1 MRVRECSTLAEV
13 NGGRPFAWLAPD
25 LLDGLNG
32 TARYVLAALYATARY
47 QDSTSGMEATHVE
60 TPGGGWGAWLGA
72 SERTARRCFTELV
85 QEGRLDRHD
94 DGRRAIWELTES
106 ALAMRDDDRLSLRIE
121 LAPMCRP
128 RWTCAMRAAWIA
140 LCSFARTDRGRLEC
154 FPGQAA
160 LAARAGMTR
169 RNLQN
174 AIYRIEAAG
183 FVRMVRRRGTSKY
196 VLWPAGGAPD
206 TGQNRRIYTGQN
218 GRIYRPESTH
228 TLARIDTSDRPES
241 THELESLTGALD
253 LSGSTRGLELRS
265 RRVGANAPT
274 VKSPRRLELEAE
286 WERLQREARR

>member
-1 MRVRECSTLAEV
+1 
-13 NGGRPFAWLAPD
+13 
-25 LLDGLNG
+25 
-32 TARYVLAALYATARY
+32 
-47 QDSTSGMEATHVE
+47 MEATHVE

-183 FVRMVRRRGTSKY
+183 FVRMVRRRGTSRY
-196 VLWPAGGAPD
+196 VASG
-206 TGQNRRIYTGQN
+206 RRS
-218 GRIYRPESTH
+218 RYRPESTH
-228 TLARIDTSDRPES
+228 LHRPEWTHLRARIDAYPGQNR
-241 THELESLTGALD
+241 HI
-253 LSGSTRGLELRS
+253 
-265 RRVGANAPT
+265 
-274 VKSPRRLELEAE
+274 
-286 WERLQREARR
+286 